1 MKKIILSFV
10 FLIALLFINDSM
22 FAQDDNNIMVVTT
35 WYVDSP
41 EDGSGAEF
49 DSLSALL
56 NKNVVLKNSKI
67 ISRYLVR
74 HYWGS
79 DSRQIVTMTEYASM
93 SDIALAGKEGQKIFK
108 EFYPDEKDRKA
119 FWKTYNKYWNGHH
132 SDEIYSVLE
141 KK

>member
-10 FLIALLFINDSM
+10 FLIALLFINHSM

-35 WYVDSP
+35 TYADSP
-41 EDGSGAEF
+41 EDGSAAEF

-56 NKNVVLKNSKI
+56 NKNVVSKNSKI

-74 HYWGS
+74 HFWGS
-79 DSRQIVTMTEYASM
+79 DSRQIVTMTEYANM
-93 SDIALAGKEGQKIFK
+93 SDIALAWKEGDRIFK
-108 EFYPDEKDRKA
+108 EFYPDEEDRKA
-119 FWKTYNKYWNGHH
+119 FWKVYGKYWNGHH
-132 SDEIYSVLE
+132 SDEIYSVLA

>member
-1 MKKIILSFV
+1 MKKIILSIV
-10 FLIALLFINDSM
+10 FLMALLFVNNTM

-41 EDGSGAEF
+41 EDGSVAEF

-56 NKNVVLKNSKI
+56 NKNVVSKNSKI
-67 ISRYLVR
+67 ISRYLVV
-74 HYWGS
+74 HFWGS
-79 DSRQIVTMTEYASM
+79 DSRQIVTMTEYANM

-108 EFYPDEKDRKA
+108 ELYPDEEDRKA
-119 FWKTYNKYWNGHH
+119 FWKAYNKYWKGHH
-132 SDEIYSVLE
+132 SDEIYSVLA